1 MKDVIQFFIDRLKQP
16 STYSGIGVLANALG
30 VVLSPEAWGEIGM
43 AVIAVI
49 GAFEIVRN
57 ERKPQ

>member
-1 MKDVIQFFIDRLKQP
+1 MRDVIQLIINQFKQP
-16 STYSGIGVLANALG
+16 STWSGIGVLANALG

-57 ERKPQ
+57 ERKSR